1 MNLAPLTVVAARVHE
16 RVGLKGREAA
26 ALLEEIGVEI
36 PARANAIVHANGE
49 SGPSRCLRLGST
61 EFVLE
66 HDARSGL
73 ADRLRPL
80 AATRERAWLTPRS
93 DFSAVLTGAAPFD
106 SLSRYCSFDF
116 DAFIA
121 QPDLVV
127 MTLLADISV
136 TLALEPETS
145 LQPRIRLW
153 ADPGYARYLTD
164 TLTGDHP

>member
-1 MNLAPLTVVAARVHE
+1 MNPPLSLLVARPRE
-16 RVGLKGREAA
+16 RIGLKGREAA
-26 ALLEEIGVEI
+26 TVLEEAGIAI
-36 PARANAIVHANGE
+36 PARANAIVYAAT
-49 SGPSRCLRLGST
+49 SRCLRLGST
-61 EFVLE
+61 EFLLE
-66 HDARSGL
+66 EDARGGL
-73 ADRLRPL
+73 AERLRPL
-80 AATRERAWLTPRS
+80 AAAHERAWLAPRS
-93 DFSAVLTGAAPFD
+93 DFSAVLSGPAPFE
-106 SLSRYCSFDF
+106 SLSRFCSLDF
-116 DAFIA
+116 ELLIA